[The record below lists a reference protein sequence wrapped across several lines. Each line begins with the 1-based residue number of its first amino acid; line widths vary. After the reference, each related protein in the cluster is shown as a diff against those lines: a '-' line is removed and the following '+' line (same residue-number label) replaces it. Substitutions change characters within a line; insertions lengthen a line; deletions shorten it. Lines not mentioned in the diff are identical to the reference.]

1 MTEAHDGAERE
12 TWARVAAR
20 DIIDGVLAASEHS
33 VKPLPQATPDQV
45 ALLREIAKHALWH
58 MPRPADEA
66 RNLLRYIL
74 ENMRQPHLPSDDEAP
89 WA

>member
-1 MTEAHDGAERE
+1 MTEADDGAARE
-12 TWARVAAR
+12 NWAR

-33 VKPLPQATPDQV
+33 VKLLPPATPDQV
-45 ALLREIAKHALWH
+45 ALLREIARHALWH

-66 RNLLRYIL
+66 RNLLRHIL
-74 ENMRQPHLPSDDEAP
+74 ENMRQSHPSSDDEAP